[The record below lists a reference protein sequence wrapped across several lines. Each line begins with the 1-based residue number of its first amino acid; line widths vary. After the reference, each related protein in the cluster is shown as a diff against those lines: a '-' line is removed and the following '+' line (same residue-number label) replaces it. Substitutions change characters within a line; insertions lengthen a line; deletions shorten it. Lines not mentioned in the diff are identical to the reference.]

1 MSEEVKEELPENGK
15 PVATPVTSKT
25 ESGENGGQDSTHE
38 EPISGSQGGEGA
50 ASEPSETTPHEHEKP
65 NSNSEFQ
72 AQNNADGS
80 LSEGKAAEHATEDNE
95 EVGEDEGRQENE
107 VDDQNSEN
115 EDANG
120 DEDDNEDDEDESEGE
135 DDEDDEADQPSK
147 RRRLRRNQ
155 FLDVEAEVDEDEA
168 EEEEEEGFGKD
179 DGFIQ
184 EEPEAEGA
192 EAAAQE
198 RIYRR
203 VDRHDDIAE
212 GDAEELAERYREKYG
227 RIAASK
233 YRQDG
238 DVPQQLLLP
247 SVNDPAIFGIGARL
261 GREKEIVRALLR
273 KSLSLQY
280 TATPLNIFSVFQR
293 DAFPGRIYIEAPS
306 QAAAVHACN
315 GVPNVYT
322 TSRVV
327 KVPIKEYP
335 DMFRVHK
342 TEDVEL
348 TPGTYVRVRRGKY
361 TGDLAVVEN
370 LSENGLEVKLRLVPR
385 LNYGRV
391 VVDTAEKRKR
401 SERPPPRLFNAQDA
415 TQSGGSLQKHGPT
428 SYIFEGEDYDN
439 GFLLKDFR
447 LAYIQLDNV
456 NPTLDEI
463 TALKGSADEGIDLQ
477 ALQESLRHTQP
488 AEFRSGESVEI
499 TQGEQTGLQGKVV
512 STSDDIVQVEGND
525 IKVSVPAR
533 HLRKHFGVGDHV
545 RVMRGSSRDDT
556 GLVVSR
562 DGDFVT
568 FLSDT
573 KGSETTVFARD
584 LQVASD
590 TAQTSSVGKYNIHD
604 LVQLNAQ
611 TVGCIVGIERD
622 RVKVLAQDGQVAT
635 VTPQAIVMKV
645 VNGRQIATDAQGMQI
660 EIGDTVREI
669 SGERKQGAILHLY
682 HQFIFLHNRELTE
695 NLGVFVTRV
704 SQVATVATRGARA
717 ERGLDLARIN
727 PSVAAANAASQQPMG
742 PPPPRATFNTRRML
756 GVKVSIGPGS
766 GYKGLKGI
774 VRDVNETSARV
785 ELEAKNKVV
794 TVNVQKLLF
803 TQNGSMVPFREFI
816 MPARREFG
824 STPRVPATPSVPGAG
839 NSGGKTPA
847 WAASG
852 KTPAWNGGNRTP
864 AWNAGGAKTP
874 AWGTGAATPAWNA
887 GGAKTPAW
895 NAGGRTPAWNAG
907 GGQTPTWNAGG
918 GRTPAWNAGGGRTPA
933 WNAGGKTPAWSSSGA
948 AQTPSWSSGGGSF
961 FSAQTPGVAPTPAA
975 YDSAPSPAPA
985 KTPAAW
991 GDDAPAYEPESP

>member
-1 MSEEVKEELPENGK
+1 MSEEVKDELPVEGK
-15 PVATPVTSKT
+15 PAATPGPIESKPEESGGQASPRESDAPEPQGSEST
-25 ESGENGGQDSTHE
+25 TDPSGSAPQEDEATNGSGGVKANQDSNDNDQDDQGEEDEEDDGEDGEDGEDDDDESGEE
-38 EPISGSQGGEGA
+38 EE
-50 ASEPSETTPHEHEKP
+50 
-65 NSNSEFQ
+65 
-72 AQNNADGS
+72 
-80 LSEGKAAEHATEDNE
+80 ED
-95 EVGEDEGRQENE
+95 DE
-107 VDDQNSEN
+107 EN
-115 EDANG
+115 EDSN
-120 DEDDNEDDEDESEGE
+120 
-135 DDEDDEADQPSK
+135 QPSK

-184 EEPEAEGA
+184 EEPEPEEGA
-192 EAAAQE
+192 EAAAHE

-227 RIAASK
+227 RISASK
-233 YRQDG
+233 YHQDG
-238 DVPQQLLLP
+238 YVPQQLLLP

-261 GREKEIVRALLR
+261 GREKEIVRAVLR

-280 TATPLNIFSVFQR
+280 TASPLNIYSVFQR

-306 QAAAVHACN
+306 QAAAIHACS

-322 TSRVV
+322 TSRIV

-342 TEDVEL
+342 TQDVEL
-348 TPGTYVRVRRGKY
+348 TPGTYVRVKRGKY
-361 TGDLAVVEN
+361 AGDLAVVEN

-428 SYIFEGEDYDN
+428 SYVFEGEDYDN

-456 NPTLDEI
+456 NPTLGEI
-463 TALKGSADEGIDLQ
+463 TALKGSADEGLDLQ
-477 ALQESLRHTQP
+477 ALQDSLRHTQP
-488 AEFRSGESVEI
+488 AQFKAGEAVEV

-512 STSDDIVQVEGND
+512 GTSDDIVQVEGDD
-525 IKVSVPAR
+525 IKVSVPAS
-533 HLRKHFGVGDHV
+533 HLRKHFAIGDHV

-562 DGDFVT
+562 DNDFVT

-622 RVKVLAQDGQVAT
+622 RVKVLAQDGQLAT

-645 VNGRQIATDAQGMQI
+645 VNGRQLATDAHGRQI

-669 SGERKQGAILHLY
+669 GGERKQGAILHLY
-682 HQFIFLHNRELTE
+682 HQFVFLHNRELTE

-727 PSVAAANAASQQPMG
+727 PSVAAANAASQQSMG
-742 PPPPRATFNTRRML
+742 PPPQRATFNTRRML

-803 TQNGSMVPFREFI
+803 SQNGNMVPFREFV

-824 STPRVPATPSVPGAG
+824 SATPRVPATPSMSGAG
-839 NSGGKTPA
+839 NAGGGGKTPA

-852 KTPAWNGGNRTP
+852 KTPAWNGGGKTP

-874 AWGTGAATPAWNA
+874 AWGAGATTPAWNA
-887 GGAKTPAW
+887 GGKTPAWNGGGGQTPAWNSGGKTPAWNAGGGQTPAWNAGGKTPAW

-907 GGQTPTWNAGG
+907 G
-918 GRTPAWNAGGGRTPA
+918 
-933 WNAGGKTPAWSSSGA
+933 KTPAWSSGGS
-948 AQTPSWSSGGGSF
+948 AQTPSWSSNGGF